1 MARRSIRA
9 EMGLGLLLLASAALA
24 AEPLSPL
31 QQARAMHQAYS
42 KATFD
47 KGGALSRYVW
57 LNLPAFVHTAPVITR
72 GPVRPLPLAPRRD
85 VLEAPVTLGDAR
97 TSLGA
102 LLEHPRLD
110 GLVLLHRGRMIVQAW
125 PHMDPFDRHLG
136 WSTVKVFAGALVG
149 VLADEGRLT
158 LEQTVGELVPPL
170 AGSAWDP
177 VTLRDLLDM
186 ASGIEVYEAV
196 PDAYSNPEQPH
207 YRFEEALGI
216 VPRVNPEQSVE
227 AVLAGFP
234 AAEPAGQSY
243 RYKSAD
249 TYVLGMVIEN
259 VTGKPYWQV
268 LSERIWTPMGAA
280 ADALLWIDHDGR
292 PLVAGGLYA
301 RLQDLAR
308 FGLAF
313 TPSGRSGGNLQVV
326 SEAMLKDL
334 TAGARPA
341 LYTVGEGAAIRA
353 EFAADPPSHASWQ
366 WDMIWPDGD
375 AFKGGYSGQGLFVS
389 PRRDLV
395 MAWYGTH
402 DPSAEPGEL
411 HLASVAR
418 QLSRS
423 GLFPEPAS
431 GGD

>member
-1 MARRSIRA
+1 MQVRLISAGMAA
-9 EMGLGLLLLASAALA
+9 WLLASATLGAA
-24 AEPLSPL
+24 AEPVTPL
-31 QQARAMHQAYS
+31 QQARAMHEAYS

-57 LNLPAFVHTAPVITR
+57 LNLPAFVHTAPVVSR
-72 GPVRPLPLAPRRD
+72 GPVRPLPLAPRSD
-85 VLEAPVTLGDAR
+85 VLTVPIEHAGKQT
-97 TSLGA
+97 TLGA

-110 GLVLLHRGRMIVQAW
+110 GLVLLHGGRVVVEAW

-136 WSTVKVFAGALVG
+136 WSTSKVFAGALLGILV
-149 VLADEGRLT
+149 DEGDLT
-158 LEQTVGELVPPL
+158 LEQTVGELVPSL
-170 AGSAWDP
+170 AGSAWAP
-177 VTLRDLLDM
+177 VSLRNVLDM
-186 ASGIEVYEAV
+186 ASGIDVYESV
-196 PDAYSNPEQPH
+196 PGAYTDPEQAH

-216 VPRVNPEQSVE
+216 VPRVNPKQPVE

-234 AAEPAGQSY
+234 AAEPAGRSY

-249 TYVLGMVIEN
+249 TYVLGMVIES
-259 VTGKPYWQV
+259 VTSKPYWQV

-280 ADALLWIDHDGR
+280 ADALLWIDHDGH

-301 RLQDLAR
+301 RLKDLAR

-326 SEAMLKDL
+326 SEATLADL
-334 TAGARPA
+334 TAGARPELFSA
-341 LYTVGEGAAIRA
+341 GEGAEVRA
-353 EFAADPPSHASWQ
+353 LLAADPPSHASWQ

-375 AFKGGYSGQGLFVS
+375 AFKGGYSGQGIFVS

-395 MAWYGTH
+395 MVWYGTH
-402 DPSAEPGEL
+402 DPAAEPSEVR
-411 HLASVAR
+411 LASVAR

-423 GLFPEPAS
+423 GLFAERRRRE
-431 GGD
+431 D